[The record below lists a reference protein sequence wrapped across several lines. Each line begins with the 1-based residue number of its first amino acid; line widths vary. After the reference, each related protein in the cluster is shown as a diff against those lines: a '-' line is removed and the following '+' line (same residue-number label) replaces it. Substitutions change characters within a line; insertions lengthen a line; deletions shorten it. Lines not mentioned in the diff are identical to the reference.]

1 MSTIVTLNIFSGRP
15 NPRWFLDDA
24 AAAELRD
31 RIYGKP
37 TMISAAPPNPGALG
51 YRGLEIRFDDSA
63 EPIHIQGGVIRTLAG
78 SPNLVDPDREIEK
91 FVINTMP
98 EGGRDAGMAMTQN
111 VHGLMRE
118 HIEKELAAKIDLSKL
133 IKWPWPPIIWKCP
146 ANVAACAP
154 PYEPAM
160 WNFSPTQPNNNCY
173 NYAND
178 RVTNTFAQPGKYHSA
193 QYTALTCASVQPAAV
208 ADGLVAASNFTQSIP
223 DGWYVAL
230 VIWPNVD
237 FHWYRQDK
245 VGCWSHKPGSTPV
258 KNTDDSNNP
267 ITDPKTANRGG
278 YTQFCSY
285 MITRPCKVR
294 IK

>member
-1 MSTIVTLNIFSGRP
+1 MSALVTLDIFSGRP

-24 AAAELRD
+24 ATAELRD
-31 RIYGKP
+31 RIYSKP
-37 TMISAAPPNPGALG
+37 SAISAAPPGTGALG
-51 YRGLEIRFDDSA
+51 YRGLEVRFDKEGA
-63 EPIHIQGGVIRTLAG
+63 PIFIKGGVVETFAG
-78 SPNLVDPDREIEK
+78 SPNLTDSNREIER
-91 FVINTMP
+91 FLIGTMP
-98 EGGRDAGMAMTQN
+98 EGNTPGLGMTGD
-111 VHGLMRE
+111 VHGLVRE
-118 HIEKELAAKIDLSKL
+118 QIERDLATAVDLSKVVR
-133 IKWPWPPIIWKCP
+133 IPWPPANGNCP
-146 ANVAACAP
+146 PNVAACAP

-160 WNFSPTQPNNNCY
+160 WNFTPTQPNNNCY

-178 RVTNTFAQPGKYHSA
+178 RVTNTFAQPGRYHNA
-193 QYTALTCASVQPAAV
+193 QYTAFSCANVQPAAV
-208 ADGLVAASNFTQSIP
+208 ADGLVASANFTTALA

-258 KNTDDSNNP
+258 KNTDDSNHP

>member
-1 MSTIVTLNIFSGRP
+1 V
-15 NPRWFLDDA
+15 
-24 AAAELRD
+24 
-31 RIYGKP
+31 Y
-37 TMISAAPPNPGALG
+37 
-51 YRGLEIRFDDSA
+51 
-63 EPIHIQGGVIRTLAG
+63 IHGGVVRTLAV
-78 SPNLVDPDREIEK
+78 SPNLLDPDREIEK
-91 FVINTMP
+91 FALGTMP
-98 EGGRDAGMAMTQN
+98 KSDRNPGLAMTAK
-111 VHGLMRE
+111 VSGLVRE
-118 HIEKELAAKIDLSKL
+118 VIERDMSVRIDLSKFV
-133 IKWPWPPIIWKCP
+133 KYDPPSMNGNCP

-178 RVTNTFAQPGKYHSA
+178 RVTNTFAQPGRYHSA
-193 QYTALTCASVQPAAV
+193 QYTALTCASVQPAAI
-208 ADGLVAASNFTQSIP
+208 ADGLVAASNFTQAIS

-245 VGCWSHKPGSTPV
+245 TGCWSHKPGATAV
-258 KNTDDSNNP
+258 VNTDNSNNP
-267 ITDPKTANRGG
+267 ITDPQTANRGG